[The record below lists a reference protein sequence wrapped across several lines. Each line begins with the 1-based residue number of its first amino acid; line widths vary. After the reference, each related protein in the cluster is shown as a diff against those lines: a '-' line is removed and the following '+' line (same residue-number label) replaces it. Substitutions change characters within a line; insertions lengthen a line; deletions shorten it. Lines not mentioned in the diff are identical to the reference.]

1 MKHGTIFVGLLFQ
14 QWEDFHFTKENLQN
28 YGCCTTQNLL

>member
-1 MKHGTIFVGLLFQ
+1 MKPSYVLQSGI
-14 QWEDFHFTKENLQN
+14 QWEDFHFTKENPQN